1 MLSVSRLSVTPVR
14 GMALLHPS
22 SVRLEHV
29 GVVDD
34 RRYSLL
40 TRDGRPFDGIADGR
54 LVQIQAELSADPERL
69 TLRFPDG
76 SVVAG
81 EVVLGQPTR
90 VEAHGRA
97 FPVRPVIGPWAEAV
111 AAFAGKPLEL
121 VRADRDSGEP
131 DREAVSIVSEASVE
145 ELSRRSGLERTLD
158 ARRFRMLV
166 QIAGANPHQ
175 EDRWQGHHVRMGDA
189 VVRVTRPDP
198 RCAITTQDPDTG
210 ARDFPTLHAIKRYRG
225 LRDGRHLDLGV
236 YAEVVEPGVV
246 NVGDAVTPV
255 A

>member
-1 MLSVSRLSVTPVR
+1 
-14 GMALLHPS
+14 MALLQPS

-29 GVVDD
+29 GVLDD

-40 TRDGRPFDGIADGR
+40 TPDGRPFDGIADGR
-54 LVQIQAELSADPERL
+54 LVQIRAELFADPERL
-69 TLRFPDG
+69 TLTFPDG
-76 SVVAG
+76 TVVGG
-81 EVVLGQPTR
+81 EVALGQPTR

-111 AAFAGKPLEL
+111 SAFADKPLEL
-121 VRADRDSGEP
+121 VRAERDSGEP
-131 DREAVSIVSEASVE
+131 DREAVSIVSDASVE

-166 QIAGANPHQ
+166 QVAGAVPHQ
-175 EDRWQGHHVRMGDA
+175 EDQWQGHHVRIGDT

-210 ARDFPTLHAIKRYRG
+210 VRDFPTLHAIKRYRG
-225 LRDGRHLDLGV
+225 LRDGRHLDFGV
-236 YAEVVEPGVV
+236 YAEVVEPGVI
-246 NVGDAVTPV
+246 NVGDVLTPL

>member
-14 GMALLHPS
+14 GMALLQPS

-40 TRDGRPFDGIADGR
+40 TPDGRPFDGIADGR
-54 LVQIQAELSADPERL
+54 LVQIRAELSADPERL
-69 TLRFPDG
+69 TLTFPDG
-76 SVVAG
+76 SVVGG
-81 EVVLGQPTR
+81 EVALGQPTR

-111 AAFAGKPLEL
+111 SAFAGKPLGL
-121 VRADRDSGEP
+121 VRAERDSGEP

-166 QIAGANPHQ
+166 QVAGAAPHQ
-175 EDRWQGHHVRMGDA
+175 EDQWQGRHVRIGAA

-225 LRDGRHLDLGV
+225 LRDGRHLDFGV

-246 NVGDAVTPV
+246 NVGDEVTPL

>member
-14 GMALLHPS
+14 GLALLHPI
-22 SVRLEHV
+22 SVRLEQI

-40 TRDGRPFDGIADGR
+40 TPDGRPFDGLADGR
-54 LVQIQAELSADPERL
+54 LVQIRAELSADPERL
-69 TLRFPDG
+69 TLMFPDG
-76 SVVAG
+76 SEVRG
-81 EVVLGQPTR
+81 EVALGEPSR

-111 AAFAGKPLEL
+111 SAFAGRRLQL
-121 VRADRDSGEP
+121 VRAERVSGEP

-166 QIAGANPHQ
+166 QVAGAVPHQ
-175 EDRWQGHHVRMGDA
+175 EDRWQGRDVQIGDA

-225 LRDGRHLDLGV
+225 LRDGRHLDFGV

-246 NVGDAVTPV
+246 NVGDGVTPL